1 MGYNDSVLMNIH
13 EMRGMWLN
21 MSYHY
26 SSVDIFLST
35 S

>member
-1 MGYNDSVLMNIH
+1 VGYNDSVLMNIH

-26 SSVDIFLST
+26 TIVVA
-35 S
+35 